1 MGTPSSNS
9 FVLLCAEDDD
19 LELVRWV
26 DVARAQGLAP
36 EVVTGIERDDEPLVD
51 ALSDGDRGLFVVLRS
66 DNLDAARLR
75 EIKTLFARHRHP
87 HQRLTAI
94 RLERAP
100 QAAIAQIAGELR
112 TPSRPRSEVSMV
124 VRLDDTGPQPI
135 MAVRGLEP
143 PTIDS
148 ALLLAQQVA
157 EAEITERV
165 VAGDHTEPMAVGA
178 APAAPA
184 AAPRRRRGALGLA
197 AAIVIGL
204 GGAAAAAIALSSG
217 NEVDASDRAP
227 SSRVTAVAAAEVAP
241 AAAVVTVAPTTT
253 AARPVVAPATAAA
266 TRSPE
271 APKTGDAPTVVA
283 LDAPAAAAPAV
294 AAPAD
299 AAVDASDPVEVEL
312 DAAPEPKP
320 RRATT
325 RRAKPRAVDAA
336 PSAAAGP
343 EAAPA
348 PGAPGEP
355 ELPSEPAPLE

>member
-1 MGTPSSNS
+1 MGITGTASSKS

-51 ALSDGDRGLFVVLRS
+51 ALSDGERGLFVVLRS

-112 TPSRPRSEVSMV
+112 TPSRARSEVSMV

-135 MAVRGLEP
+135 LAVRPLEP

-178 APAAPA
+178 AAPVSTPP
-184 AAPRRRRGALGLA
+184 PRRRRGALGLA
-197 AAIVIGL
+197 AAIVLGL

-217 NEVDASDRAP
+217 SEVDASDRAP
-227 SSRVTAVAAAEVAP
+227 SSRVTAVAAATPAATVTVASAAPRPPSAP
-241 AAAVVTVAPTTT
+241 AAVP
-253 AARPVVAPATAAA
+253 
-266 TRSPE
+266 
-271 APKTGDAPTVVA
+271 
-283 LDAPAAAAPAV
+283 V
-294 AAPAD
+294 AAPIA
-299 AAVDASDPVEVEL
+299 
-312 DAAPEPKP
+312 EPP
-320 RRATT
+320 R
-325 RRAKPRAVDAA
+325 
-336 PSAAAGP
+336 
-343 EAAPA
+343 E
-348 PGAPGEP
+348 
-355 ELPSEPAPLE
+355 